1 MQDVM
6 QQDTIGSQLMSQ
18 LSGTTML
25 SQMMG
30 EVAVLKPACICS
42 PAVCEKK
49 TSKGK
54 L

>member
-1 MQDVM
+1 M

-30 EVAVLKPACICS
+30 EVAVTQTCLYLLSCS
-42 PAVCEKK
+42 
-49 TSKGK
+49 